1 MIVVKISL
9 HQLPERDSDP
19 ENERQILIPV
29 KHLNKNAFKKQETY
43 DTEDI

>member
-19 ENERQILIPV
+19 ENGRQKLTSV
-29 KHLNKNAFKKQETY
+29 KHLNKNVNNEKFK
-43 DTEDI
+43 